1 MISIGVSNSEVK
13 LKREIVKEIK
23 QCYWEINTLDIDDEC
38 KNNSLVISAINSSII
53 AGNRALRELSISH
66 PGQSFMVDKDEVI
79 FGSFINAI
87 IPITNKALS
96 LVSSLSDEYILA
108 VDMTQLM
115 LPFIMEQM
123 GINDNNLLFFG
134 GLALLVTK
142 YLVNKID
149 KHNRK
154 KQSEELRNSLREV
167 CLKNI
172 EYLNILNKS
181 QCIEGK
187 SNVVDSCIV
196 ANKKMLELINIKED

>member
-1 MISIGVSNSEVK
+1 MIDISVSYSEIE
-13 LKREIVKEIK
+13 LKSEIVNEIK
-23 QCYWEINTLDIDDEC
+23 LCYWKINVLDIDDEC
-38 KNNSLVISAINSSII
+38 MDNSLIISAINSSVI
-53 AGNRALRELSISH
+53 AGNRALREFFISH
-66 PGQSFMVDKDEVI
+66 PGVSFMVDKDEVI
-79 FGSFINAI
+79 FESFINAI
-87 IPITNKALS
+87 TPITNRALS
-96 LVSSLSDEYILA
+96 LVSLLSDEYIFA

-115 LPFIMEQM
+115 LPFVMEQM
-123 GINDNNLLFFG
+123 GINDNNMLILW

-167 CLKNI
+167 CLNNI

-181 QCIEGK
+181 QCIEEK
-187 SNVVDSCIV
+187 SNVVESCIV